1 MVSGTLNAE
10 QLKAVTHTKTPLL
23 ILAGPGSGKTFTI
36 TEKVVGLIDGGIP
49 AERILALTFSE
60 KAASEM
66 QERIEK
72 QIGIGSGIS
81 VSTFH
86 SFCNELIRQFP
97 LDMGISYGTKLISKE
112 HSHVWGIRNIDT
124 FAFQNLIVP
133 PFPYDLIT
141 SLMEGVSQ
149 FQDHLIGPDEIK
161 DYVAKGLASSSLTDE
176 EEDELLKLE
185 DLERFYRCYQ
195 EYKWNNNFVDYDDMI
210 SMACS
215 LLEKNN
221 VIRNNVKSRYDY
233 ILVDE
238 FQDTNY
244 AQLHLVHLLADSGKL
259 TCVADDDQCIYRFRG
274 AYLSNLKQL
283 NEHYSDLEKV
293 ALEVNYRSTSQIV
306 ELSKQL
312 VSLNP
317 EREIKN
323 FNSHNGDGELVKV
336 VKASDDDSEAE
347 WVAGEIKRLVDEEGL
362 EYQDFYILTRKRA
375 DGEKF
380 SDALKTLMVP
390 VEYVGSLQLSDFPVI
405 QDALAYMKVMADPF
419 NNGVSFAK
427 ILFREGVTEHN
438 LQKINLLAQQV
449 KKNDPSQGDGIYS
462 VLLNDLSSTGITQ
475 MGLVKSVL
483 ARLEEVVKYKKNHL
497 PSDTV
502 KFLLTQKTDLYSSQL
517 AKDNDHSRR
526 NIKMLNSLVQMVGDL
541 ELVDGG
547 SEFEAVM
554 EYLTLVFNID
564 IDEGEASED
573 NTVKVMTIHQSK
585 GKEAKVVFVCDLAAR
600 HLPLQHRNKP
610 FIVPSDMAKG
620 VQRNVDEKDLHLEE
634 ERRLTYVAMTRAK
647 EKLYLVFPEKY
658 TINVNPSKPSQFL
671 TEIDYENNPL
681 IELIVTGQS
690 GIRQGPVSVSLLQR
704 KTEEYENLVSMY
716 ARQGQLNQALESIV
730 VLAQL
735 KELEKNGNLSAF
747 DLDSFLKVSPLGPAE
762 LDDLVDGK
770 VPPLVDQNMRF
781 SASKIKEYMDCPL
794 KFKYNSVLR
803 IPTPQKGY
811 FNVGTSVHAVYEEM
825 IKQKMQG
832 KSPSVTDAKA
842 MLNDTW
848 DGSAYTSVTH
858 EQQDKNKM
866 DNMLD
871 IWFNFEKTNPNE
883 TIDVEQWFDLEL
895 DGNHFAGS
903 IDRID
908 KTPDGEY
915 IVIDYKTGKTTL
927 SKKKIKE
934 DVQLAL
940 YCLAVKEKYGKLPV
954 QAGHFYVHP
963 DNAKMVLVDVVE
975 KEVNVVVD
983 KVKEAVIGIMNEDFE
998 VVEDPN
1004 CRFCDYGAVCEWRNK
1019 IS

>member
-1 MVSGTLNAE
+1 MVSSNLNAE

-36 TEKVVGLIDGGIP
+36 TEKVVGLIDSGIP

-66 QERIEK
+66 QERIER

-124 FAFQNLIVP
+124 FGFQNLVIP

-161 DYVAKGLASSSLTDE
+161 DYVAKSLAAPSLTDE
-176 EEDELLKLE
+176 EEEELLKLE
-185 DLERFYRCYQ
+185 DLARFYRCYQ

-221 VIRNNVKSRYDY
+221 VIKENVKSRYDY

-244 AQLHLVHLLADSGKL
+244 AQLHLVHLLADSGKI

-274 AYLSNLKQL
+274 AYLSNLQEL
-283 NEHYSDLEKV
+283 NKHYSDLEKV
-293 ALEVNYRSTSQIV
+293 ALEVNYRSTTEIV

-323 FNSHNGDGELVKV
+323 FTSHNGNGELVKA
-336 VKASDDDSEAE
+336 VKAPDDDSEAE
-347 WVAGEIKRLVDEEGL
+347 YVAAEIKRQVDEEGL
-362 EYQDFYILTRKRA
+362 DYEDFYILTRKRI

-380 SDALKTLMVP
+380 SEALKALMIP
-390 VEYVGSLQLSDFPVI
+390 VEYVGSLQLYDFPVI

-449 KKNDPSQGDGIYS
+449 RKNDPSQGDGIYS

-483 ARLEEVVKYKKNHL
+483 SRLEDVVAYKKNHL

-502 KFLLTQKTDLYSSQL
+502 KFLLTQKTDLYRSQL
-517 AKDNDHSRR
+517 AKDDEHSRR
-526 NIKMLNSLVQMVGDL
+526 NIRLLNSLVQMVADL

-554 EYLTLVFNID
+554 EYLSLVFNMD

-585 GKEAKVVFVCDLAAR
+585 GKEAKVVFVCDFAAR
-600 HLPLQHRNKP
+600 HLPLQYQGKP
-610 FIVPSDMAKG
+610 FTVPKDMAKG
-620 VQRNVDEKDLHLEE
+620 VQRNVDEKVLHLEE
-634 ERRLTYVAMTRAK
+634 ERRLAYVAMTRAK
-647 EKLYLVFPEKY
+647 EKLYLVIPEQYKS
-658 TINVNPSKPSQFL
+658 NVRASKPSQFL
-671 TEIDYENNPL
+671 TDIDYENNPL
-681 IELIVTGQS
+681 IEIIVADQAS
-690 GIRQGPVSVSLLQR
+690 VNHGPVSVSLLQR
-704 KTEEYENLVSMY
+704 KKEEYENLVSMY
-716 ARQGQLNQALESIV
+716 SRQGQLDQALESIV

-747 DLDSFLKVSPLGPAE
+747 DLDTFLKVSPLEPAE

-770 VPPLVDQNMRF
+770 VPPLVDLNMRF
-781 SASKIKEYMDCPL
+781 SASRIKEYMDCPL

-825 IKQKMQG
+825 IKQMMQG
-832 KSPSVTDAKA
+832 KSPSVADAKT
-842 MLNDTW
+842 MLHDNW
-848 DGSAYTSVTH
+848 DGSAYTSTTH

-866 DNMLD
+866 ENMLD
-871 IWFNFEKTNPNE
+871 IWFDHEKTNPNE

-908 KTPDGEY
+908 KTPAGEY
-915 IVIDYKTGKTTL
+915 IIIDYKTGKTTL
-927 SKKKIKE
+927 SKKKMKE

-963 DNAKMVLVDVVE
+963 ELSEMRLVDVVE
-975 KEVNVVVD
+975 KEVDAVVD
-983 KVKEAVIGIMNEDFE
+983 RVKETAAGILSEDFE
-998 VVEDPN
+998 VVKQPN
-1004 CRFCDYGAVCEWRNK
+1004 CRFCDYGEICELRN
-1019 IS
+1019 